1 MSRHI
6 LNASKP
12 RTCSCTVP
20 CRSDQSGSIC
30 IDCSIPICIHTWS
43 AAGNSLQLVGAL
55 SKQSATDHLSWSSPS
70 FQESVFLVDIL
81 LTDSRCRL
89 LGRKHASYV
98 TSVLIGLEEWLRMAS
113 ASEQTC
119 PTSPHQHLQLCWIGH
134 TS

>member
-1 MSRHI
+1 ML
-6 LNASKP
+6 LNLHAAAQCCAGQTKAVAFAS
-12 RTCSCTVP
+12 T
-20 CRSDQSGSIC
+20 
-30 IDCSIPICIHTWS
+30 
-43 AAGNSLQLVGAL
+43 AAFRLASTLGQLLVGAL

-89 LGRKHASYV
+89 LGRKHASYLA
-98 TSVLIGLEEWLRMAS
+98 SVLIGLEEWLRMAS